1 MRILIITNVFHPSN
15 MIGAFRMNAF
25 ARYFSRAGHDVT
37 VIAEGAE
44 DVNESWEGCD
54 VRYVSDPIVR
64 NYSYLS
70 SRIYDGRWSMRRAV
84 KAFGI
89 QADLEFFAMVQEG
102 YSCVASGHGRRED

>member
-54 VRYVSDPIVR
+54 IRYVSDPIVR

-84 KAFGI
+84 KA
-89 QADLEFFAMVQEG
+89 L
-102 YSCVASGHGRRED
+102 

>member
-70 SRIYDGRWSMRRAV
+70 IAHHKCGWTD
-84 KAFGI
+84 
-89 QADLEFFAMVQEG
+89 
-102 YSCVASGHGRRED
+102 SCNS